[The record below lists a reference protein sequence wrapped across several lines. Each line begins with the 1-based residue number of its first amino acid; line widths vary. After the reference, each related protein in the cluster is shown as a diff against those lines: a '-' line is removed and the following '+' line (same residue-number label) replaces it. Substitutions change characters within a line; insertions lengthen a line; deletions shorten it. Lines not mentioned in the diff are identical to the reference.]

1 MLNGLFE
8 RRVLIALGKGG
19 VGTTTVAAALAR
31 TAEQAGLR
39 VLAMECDSR
48 APMCRIFGVERSLYP
63 VRVSDRLAVMVL
75 DGRHALEEYLH
86 LVVPARTVLRA
97 VFASRLYQFFV
108 QAAPG
113 LRELMMLG
121 KILYESE
128 RPSNDRKRHD
138 LIVVDAPASGQAL
151 SILRMPEAAR
161 GTFGDSVV
169 GREANNISRMLR
181 DGRRCAAVAVSTP
194 EQLAISETLETCE
207 SLREMEINLGAVIL
221 NRCVA
226 PRFSPRD
233 IASFTER
240 ALATRRVRRV
250 EHLASL
256 ANAELER
263 ATEADRAFH
272 TLAKRIHA
280 PVARLAELYGLGGA
294 ELAERLERSL
304 AEQLAAEPAA
314 EAGHRA

>member
-19 VGTTTVAAALAR
+19 VGTTTVAAALAKA
-31 TAEQAGLR
+31 AEQAGLR

-48 APMCRIFGVERSLYP
+48 APMCRSFGVARSLDP
-63 VRVSDRLAVMVL
+63 VQVSERLAVMVL

-86 LVVPARTVLRA
+86 LVVPARAVLRA

-113 LRELMMLG
+113 LKELMMLG

-128 RPSNDRKRHD
+128 RSSDDPRRHD

-181 DGRRCAAVAVSTP
+181 DERRCAAVVISTP
-194 EQLAISETLETCE
+194 EQLAVSETLETCA
-207 SLREMEINLGAVIL
+207 SLRETEINLGAVIL
-221 NRCVA
+221 NRSVA

-240 ALATRRVRRV
+240 AIARRIQGV
-250 EHLASL
+250 ERFASL
-256 ANAELER
+256 ARAELER

-272 TLAKRIHA
+272 MLAKRIHA
-280 PVARLAELYGLGGA
+280 PIARLAEFHGLGGA
-294 ELAERLERSL
+294 ELAQRLELSL
-304 AEQLAAEPAA
+304 AEQLAAGPAA
-314 EAGHRA
+314 EAGHRL